1 MLFKGFWG
9 LMKAIWVV
17 SVNGGYMGA
26 GRAFEGY
33 RRLNRA

>member
-1 MLFKGFWG
+1 MNEGYMG
-9 LMKAIWVV
+9 GYSVNGY